1 MWMTLWDLLRI
12 FGSIGLFSIGGGYAI
27 IPLLQEQVVDNQQWL
42 TQQAFTDIITI
53 SQMTPGPVAVNMST
67 FVGTQMAGLPGSIV
81 ATLACVGPGF
91 IFSLVLYWFYRRYQ
105 HSNYVFEVMSGL
117 KAGSLGLIASAAG
130 TILLTTFFG
139 ITELQFQNIQVNWAA
154 VGIFA
159 GSLLLLRLWKKC
171 NPILLMAMTGAAGC
185 IVYGFL

>member
-1 MWMTLWDLLRI
+1 MYL
-12 FGSIGLFSIGGGYAI
+12 
-27 IPLLQEQVVDNQQWL
+27 N
-42 TQQAFTDIITI
+42 
-53 SQMTPGPVAVNMST
+53 
-67 FVGTQMAGLPGSIV
+67 
-81 ATLACVGPGF
+81 
-91 IFSLVLYWFYRRYQ
+91 
-105 HSNYVFEVMSGL
+105 VMSGL

-139 ITELQFQNIQVNWAA
+139 ITEQQFQNIQVNWAA

-171 NPILLMAMTGAAGC
+171 NPILLMGNDWAAGC